1 MKISSY
7 TSQLSIFLSLKLF
20 SKRLPL
26 SYSLFNYFFDKLKNK
41 ENLCKDIEN
50 FEKYGFAKIDY
61 CFSNEVDEIKEKLNS
76 KIKLNEGREN
86 YNISIEQKSYFAD
99 IIIKKLDPFL
109 TDLEKYLNSKPAIV
123 DLNVWKN
130 HSFDKESIKNSKDL
144 IAESFHNDG
153 YLCNYLKIHINFED
167 VDLNKGPMNII
178 KKGFNKKFRKDVNYL
193 GRSSYNKDKLD
204 NKNYLYK
211 NTGKKGDAL
220 LFDPSE
226 VFHRASIPNKD
237 FTRTMMEIILYIP
250 KKKVE
255 NPNQI
260 LNFNRK
266 YKSLTKPSSIK
277 KVFTFFRQYQSLKN
291 RKN

>member
-1 MKISSY
+1 MKISSL

-41 ENLCKDIEN
+41 ENLNKSIED
-50 FEKYGFAKIDY
+50 FENNGFSKIDY
-61 CFSNEVDEIKEKLNS
+61 CFSHEVDEIKNKLSS
-76 KIKLNEGREN
+76 KIRLNEGREN
-86 YNISIEQKSYFAD
+86 YNINLEQKSQFAD
-99 IIIKKLDPFL
+99 IIIKKLNPFL
-109 TDLEKYLNSKPAIV
+109 LNLEKYFNSRPVLV

-130 HSFDKESIKNSKDL
+130 HFFKKDLTENDKDL

-178 KKGFNKKFRKDVNYL
+178 KKGFNKKFRNDVNYL
-193 GRSSYNKDKLD
+193 GRSSYNKDDLD

-211 NTGKKGDAL
+211 NIGKKGDAL
-220 LFDPSE
+220 LFDPTE
-226 VFHRASIPNKD
+226 VFHRATIPNKN

-250 KKKVE
+250 RKKIE
-255 NPNQI
+255 NVNQI
-260 LNFNRK
+260 LNFNTK
-266 YKSLTKPSSIK
+266 YKSLTKPHSIK
-277 KVFTFFRQYQSLKN
+277 QVFSYLRQYKALKL
-291 RKN
+291 KKS

>member
-1 MKISSY
+1 MKISSL

-41 ENLCKDIEN
+41 ENLNKSIED
-50 FEKYGFAKIDY
+50 FENNGFSKIDY
-61 CFSNEVDEIKEKLNS
+61 CFSHEVDEIKNKLSS
-76 KIKLNEGREN
+76 KIRLNEGREN
-86 YNISIEQKSYFAD
+86 YNISLEQKSQFAD
-99 IIIKKLDPFL
+99 IIIKKLNPFL
-109 TDLEKYLNSKPAIV
+109 LNLEKYLNSRPVLV

-130 HSFDKESIKNSKDL
+130 HFFKKDLIANDKDL

-178 KKGFNKKFRKDVNYL
+178 KKGFNKKFRNDVNYL
-193 GRSSYNKDKLD
+193 GRSAYNKDNLD

-211 NTGKKGDAL
+211 NIGKKGDAL
-220 LFDPSE
+220 LFDPTA
-226 VFHRASIPNKD
+226 VFHRATIPNKN

-250 KKKVE
+250 RKKIE
-255 NPNQI
+255 NVNQI
-260 LNFNRK
+260 LNLNTK
-266 YKSLTKPSSIK
+266 YKSLTKPHSLK
-277 KVFTFFRQYQSLKN
+277 QVFSYLRQYKALKL
-291 RKN
+291 

>member
-1 MKISSY
+1 MKISSLI
-7 TSQLSIFLSLKLF
+7 SQLSIFLSLKLF

-41 ENLCKDIEN
+41 ENLSKNIED
-50 FEKYGFAKIDY
+50 FENNGFSKLDY
-61 CFSNEVDEIKEKLNS
+61 CFSDEVDEIKKKLSS
-76 KIKLNEGREN
+76 KVRLNEAREN
-86 YNISIEQKSYFAD
+86 YDISLEQKSQFAD
-99 IIIKKLDPFL
+99 IIIKKLNPFL
-109 TDLEKYLNSKPAIV
+109 FNLEKYYNSRPVLV

-130 HSFDKESIKNSKDL
+130 HSFKKDLNKNDKDL

-178 KKGFNKKFRKDVNYL
+178 KKGFNKKFRNDVNYL
-193 GRSSYNKDKLD
+193 GRSSYDKDKIE
-204 NKNYLYK
+204 NKKYLYR

-220 LFDPSE
+220 MFDPTA
-226 VFHRASIPNKD
+226 VFHCATIPNKN

-250 KKKVE
+250 RKKIEHV
-255 NPNQI
+255 NQI
-260 LNFNRK
+260 LNFNKK
-266 YKSLTKPSSIK
+266 YKSLTKPHSIK
-277 KVFTFFRQYQSLKN
+277 QVFAYLQQYKSLKL